1 MLLTLFLLKPRLD
14 CNGGF
19 GFSTSN
25 LSLSL
30 SFCKQVLSISLIK
43 TEILADSSISPER
56 KVGGKRRWNEVGI
69 LILPSVIP
77 EKKRKNSSTK

>member
-1 MLLTLFLLKPRLD
+1 MFISFFILAGILLLLTLFLLKPRLD

-25 LSLSL
+25 LSLSF

-43 TEILADSSISPER
+43 TEILADSKHKSR
-56 KVGGKRRWNEVGI
+56 KKSWG
-69 LILPSVIP
+69 
-77 EKKRKNSSTK
+77 

>member
-1 MLLTLFLLKPRLD
+1 MFISFFHCSRNIVAVNIILLLKPRLD
-14 CNGGF
+14 FNGGF

-43 TEILADSSISPER
+43 TEILADSKHKSR
-56 KVGGKRRWNEVGI
+56 KKSWG
-69 LILPSVIP
+69 
-77 EKKRKNSSTK
+77 

>member
-1 MLLTLFLLKPRLD
+1 LD

-43 TEILADSSISPER
+43 TEILADSKHKSR
-56 KVGGKRRWNEVGI
+56 KKSWG
-69 LILPSVIP
+69 
-77 EKKRKNSSTK
+77 